1 VRVRSWWPG
10 AARAW
15 WLGVLA
21 LLLAIGL
28 SLPLV
33 PPPATAGPV
42 SNAAGAPPPQV
53 APGDHSGMVAAGS
66 FELAKVRIL
75 GVPAL
80 TVASP
85 VVGHQDDAP
94 DALRRAEV
102 IEGNLRLLY
111 DPEHLCTASEQIAE
125 WVLLRVLGGSGAA
138 CGQPALQGLPP
149 SAPDRLVVE
158 RRQLPGGDVVLE
170 ARVPERSEPL
180 PLLTVTRADA
190 TLNGT
195 SAWTLGERWQ
205 QRLQSRLRHARRVM
219 QPADLRHRW
228 QISMSVELGLA
239 LLTAA
244 TLWLWRWN
252 RQRRARLVARRTPTP
267 DRALEQRLQLHQA
280 FGLLLLLAVL
290 LELMVMLALGVMAV
304 PGKVP
309 LGLELLLQPV
319 HSLLKVLLV
328 GLVALL
334 ARSLATFLLHQWADG
349 ARVPVEEQA
358 RREQRHRSLLRVS
371 HRLIDLA
378 CILVA
383 AGWIVIDIP
392 GIRAASASLLL
403 AGGAL
408 LGGLALVFQGL
419 LRDFAA
425 GLAVLIE
432 DRYAIGDWVEI
443 DGLEG
448 DVVDV
453 GVLSTQLR
461 CLDHRVAVIQNSAF
475 DRVVNHTKLRS
486 GEEVK
491 LLISHRCGAIG
502 QVLAVL
508 AEELAAFHA
517 DPAWGPRL
525 LAPPLL
531 RGVSAT
537 GPLGITVSML
547 LTTVAGEQ
555 WACSRELQRRLVTR
569 LQQEGIPLAD
579 GLELVGTSRLR

>member
-1 VRVRSWWPG
+1 
-10 AARAW
+10 
-15 WLGVLA
+15 
-21 LLLAIGL
+21 
-28 SLPLV
+28 
-33 PPPATAGPV
+33 
-42 SNAAGAPPPQV
+42 
-53 APGDHSGMVAAGS
+53 MV
-66 FELAKVRIL
+66 
-75 GVPAL
+75 
-80 TVASP
+80 
-85 VVGHQDDAP
+85 Q
-94 DALRRAEV
+94 
-102 IEGNLRLLY
+102 
-111 DPEHLCTASEQIAE
+111 
-125 WVLLRVLGGSGAA
+125 
-138 CGQPALQGLPP
+138 
-149 SAPDRLVVE
+149 
-158 RRQLPGGDVVLE
+158 RRQLPTGDVVLE
-170 ARVPERSEPL
+170 ARVPERSQPL
-180 PLLTVTRADA
+180 PLLTITPADA
-190 TLNGT
+190 SLNGT
-195 SAWTLGERWQ
+195 SAWALGERWQ

-219 QPADLRHRW
+219 RPADLRRRW
-228 QISMSVELGLA
+228 QVTVLVELVLV
-239 LLTAA
+239 LFVAA
-244 TLWLWRWN
+244 TVWLWRQN
-252 RQRRARLVARRTPTP
+252 RRRGATLQARRDPAP
-267 DRALEQRLQLHQA
+267 DRALDQRLLLHQA
-280 FGLLLLLAVL
+280 LGLVLLMALLLQ
-290 LELMVMLALGVMAV
+290 LMAMLALGVMAV

-309 LGLELLLQPV
+309 LGLQLLLQPV
-319 HSLLKVLLV
+319 HSLLKVLVV

-334 ARSLATFLLHQWADG
+334 VRSLATFLLHQWADG

-378 CILVA
+378 CLLVA
-383 AGWIVIDIP
+383 AGWILIDIP
-392 GIRAASASLLL
+392 GIRAASSSLLL

-419 LRDFAA
+419 LRDFVA

-461 CLDHRVAVIQNSAF
+461 CLDHRMAVVQNSAF

-491 LLISHRCGAIG
+491 LLLSHRCSAID
-502 QVLAVL
+502 QALAVV

-525 LAPPLL
+525 LTPPLL

-555 WACSRELQRRLVTR
+555 WACSRELQGRLVAR
-569 LQQEGIPLAD
+569 FQREGIPLAD
-579 GLELVGTSRLR
+579 GLELAGTARVR

>member
-1 VRVRSWWPG
+1 MGTLPRWRTRP
-10 AARAW
+10 W
-15 WLGVLA
+15 WLGALA
-21 LLLAIGL
+21 LLLSVGL
-28 SLPLV
+28 WWL
-33 PPPATAGPV
+33 PPAGAGV
-42 SNAAGAPPPQV
+42 AAPADGGGARGAGTGP
-53 APGDHSGMVAAGS
+53 ADPGGVVAAGS

-85 VVGHQDDAP
+85 VVGHQDNAP
-94 DALRRAEV
+94 DARRRAEV

-111 DPEHLCTASEQIAE
+111 DPEHLCSESEQLAE
-125 WVLLRVLGGSGAA
+125 WVLVKVLGGSGGA
-138 CGQPALQGLPP
+138 CEP
-149 SAPDRLVVE
+149 SPLLGGSGNAPGSLVVE

-190 TLNGT
+190 SLNGV
-195 SAWTLGERWQ
+195 SAMALGERWQ
-205 QRLQSRLRHARRVM
+205 KRLQSRLRHARQVM
-219 QPADLRHRW
+219 QPADLRRRW
-228 QISMSVELGLA
+228 QITVAVQLA
-239 LLTAA
+239 LALVTAA

-252 RQRRARLVARRTPTP
+252 RQRCAALVSRRLPTP
-267 DRALEQRLQLHQA
+267 DRALEQRLQLRQV
-280 FGLLLLLAVL
+280 FGLVLLLLVL
-290 LELMVMLALGVMAV
+290 LQLMVMLALGVMAV

-309 LGLELLLQPV
+309 LGLQLLLQPV
-319 HSLLKVLLV
+319 HSMLKVLMV

-383 AGWIVIDIP
+383 AGWILIDIP
-392 GIRAASASLLL
+392 GIRAASSSALL

-419 LRDFAA
+419 LRDFVA

-453 GVLSTQLR
+453 GVLSTQLH
-461 CLDHRVAVIQNSAF
+461 CLDHRVAVVQNSAF

-491 LLISHRCGAIG
+491 LLISHRCTAIG
-502 QVLAVL
+502 QALAVV
-508 AEELAAFHA
+508 ADELAAFHA
-517 DPAWGPRL
+517 DPTWGPRL

-537 GPLGITVSML
+537 GPLGITVSVL
-547 LTTVAGEQ
+547 LTTVTGEQ
-555 WACSRELQRRLVTR
+555 WACARELQGRLVAR
-569 LQQEGIPLAD
+569 FQREGIPLAD
-579 GLELVGTSRLR
+579 GLELAARG

>member
-1 VRVRSWWPG
+1 MLI
-10 AARAW
+10 AA
-15 WLGVLA
+15 
-21 LLLAIGL
+21 GL
-28 SLPLV
+28 SLL
-33 PPPATAGPV
+33 PPAL
-42 SNAAGAPPPQV
+42 AGAGSGGNGGGSEAPA
-53 APGDHSGMVAAGS
+53 APGDPRNATVAAGS

-75 GVPAL
+75 GVPAI

-85 VVGHQDDAP
+85 VVGDLGNVPNAQ
-94 DALRRAEV
+94 RRAEV

-111 DPEHLCTASEQIAE
+111 DPAHLCSESEQIAE
-125 WVLLRVLGGSGAA
+125 WILLRVMGGNEGA
-138 CGQPALQGLPP
+138 CEQPPLQAVPG
-149 SAPDRLVVE
+149 SAPEQLVVA
-158 RRQLPGGDVVLE
+158 RRLLPGGDVVLE

-180 PLLTVTRADA
+180 PLLTITRADA
-190 TLNGT
+190 SLNGT
-195 SAWTLGERWQ
+195 SAWALGERWQ

-219 QPADLRHRW
+219 QPADLRRRW
-228 QISMSVELGLA
+228 QFTVALVLA
-239 LLTAA
+239 LAVLTAG
-244 TLWLWRWN
+244 TLWLWRLN
-252 RQRRARLVARRTPTP
+252 RHRRARLQGRRSPTP
-267 DRALEQRLQLHQA
+267 DRALDHRLQLHQA
-280 FGLLLLLAVL
+280 LGLVLLLAVL

-309 LGLELLLQPV
+309 LGLQLLLQPV
-319 HSLLKVLLV
+319 HSVLKVLIV
-328 GLVALL
+328 GLIALL
-334 ARSLATFLLHQWADG
+334 GRSLATFLLHQWADS

-378 CILVA
+378 CVIVA
-383 AGWIVIDIP
+383 SGWILIDIP
-392 GIRAASASLLL
+392 GLRAASSSLLL

-443 DGLEG
+443 GGLEG

-491 LLISHRCGAIG
+491 LLVSHRCSDIDQA
-502 QVLAVL
+502 LAVV
-508 AEELAAFHA
+508 AEELALFHA
-517 DPAWGPRL
+517 DTTWGPRL
-525 LAPPLL
+525 LAAPLL

-537 GPLGITVSML
+537 GPLGITLSAL

-555 WACSRELQRRLVTR
+555 WACSRELQRRLVAR
-569 LQQEGIPLAD
+569 FQREGLPLAD
-579 GLELVGTSRLR
+579 GLELAIRG

>member
-1 VRVRSWWPG
+1 MR
-10 AARAW
+10 ARPW
-15 WLGVLA
+15 WLGALVL
-21 LLLAIGL
+21 LIAIGV
-28 SLPLV
+28 SLL
-33 PPPATAGPV
+33 PPAVAATGTV
-42 SNAAGAPPPQV
+42 SNAGASA
-53 APGDHSGMVAAGS
+53 APVSPDDRNAVVAAGS

-75 GVPAL
+75 GVPAI

-85 VVGHQDDAP
+85 VVGSQGDAP
-94 DALRRAEV
+94 NAQRRAEV

-111 DPEHLCTASEQIAE
+111 NPEHLCSESEQIAE
-125 WVLLRVLGGSGAA
+125 WVLIRVLGGSGGA
-138 CGQPALQGLPP
+138 CEPSPLQGVTG
-149 SAPDRLVVE
+149 SAPERLVVE

-190 TLNGT
+190 SLNGI
-195 SAWTLGERWQ
+195 SAMDLGERWQ
-205 QRLQSRLRHARRVM
+205 QRLQSRLRHARQVM
-219 QPADLRHRW
+219 QPADMRRRW
-228 QISMSVELGLA
+228 QITLTVQLA
-239 LLTAA
+239 LALVTAA
-244 TLWLWRWN
+244 TLWLWRRN
-252 RQRRARLVARRTPTP
+252 RHHCSGLIRRRSSSP
-267 DRALEQRLQLHQA
+267 DRALEQRLQFHQVI
-280 FGLLLLLAVL
+280 GLVLLLLVL
-290 LELMVMLALGVMAV
+290 LQLMVMLALGVMAV

-309 LGLELLLQPV
+309 LGLQLLLQPV
-319 HSLLKVLLV
+319 HSVIKLLLV
-328 GLVALL
+328 GLAGLL

-383 AGWIVIDIP
+383 AGWILVDIP
-392 GIRAASASLLL
+392 GIRAASSSLLL

-419 LRDFAA
+419 LRDFVA

-443 DGLEG
+443 GGLEG

-453 GVLSTQLR
+453 GVLSTQLH
-461 CLDHRVAVIQNSAF
+461 CLDHRVAVVQNSAF

-491 LLISHRCGAIG
+491 LLISHRCTAIG
-502 QVLAVL
+502 QALAVV

-517 DPAWGPRL
+517 DLTWGPRL

-537 GPLGITVSML
+537 GPLGITVSAL

-555 WACSRELQRRLVTR
+555 WACSRELQGRLVAR
-569 LQQEGIPLAD
+569 FQREGIPLAD
-579 GLELVGTSRLR
+579 GLELASRS

>member
-1 VRVRSWWPG
+1 MRPCVLRRRTRP
-10 AARAW
+10 W
-15 WLGVLA
+15 WLGALA
-21 LLLAIGL
+21 LLLAVGL
-28 SLPLV
+28 WWL
-33 PPPATAGPV
+33 PPAGAIAATTADGSGGRGPGTGP
-42 SNAAGAPPPQV
+42 AD
-53 APGDHSGMVAAGS
+53 PGGVVAAGS

-85 VVGHQDDAP
+85 VVGHQDNAP
-94 DALRRAEV
+94 DAQRRAAV

-111 DPEHLCTASEQIAE
+111 DPEQLCSQSEQIAE
-125 WVLLRVLGGSGAA
+125 WVLIRVLGGSGGA
-138 CGQPALQGLPP
+138 CEPSPLQGVSG
-149 SAPDRLVVE
+149 SAPEKLVVE

-170 ARVPERSEPL
+170 AKVPERSEPL

-190 TLNGT
+190 SLNGT
-195 SAWTLGERWQ
+195 SAWALGERWQ
-205 QRLQSRLRHARRVM
+205 QRLQSRLRHARKMM
-219 QPADLRHRW
+219 QPADLRRRW
-228 QISMSVELGLA
+228 QFTLTVQLALA

-252 RQRRARLVARRTPTP
+252 RQRCAALIRRRSPTP
-267 DRALEQRLQLHQA
+267 DRALEQRLQLHQV
-280 FGLLLLLAVL
+280 FGLVLLLLVL
-290 LELMVMLALGVMAV
+290 LQLMVMLALGVMAV

-309 LGLELLLQPV
+309 LGLQLLLQPV
-319 HSLLKVLLV
+319 HSLLKVLMV
-328 GLVALL
+328 GLAALL
-334 ARSLATFLLHQWADG
+334 ARSLATFLLHQWAEG
-349 ARVPVEEQA
+349 SRVPVEEQA

-371 HRLIDLA
+371 HRLIDLV
-378 CILVA
+378 CILLA

-392 GIRAASASLLL
+392 GIRAASSSLLL

-419 LRDFAA
+419 LRDFVA

-453 GVLSTQLR
+453 GVLSTQLH
-461 CLDHRVAVIQNSAF
+461 CFDHRVAVVQNSAF

-491 LLISHRCGAIG
+491 LLISHRCTSIG
-502 QVLAVL
+502 QALAVV
-508 AEELAAFHA
+508 AEELALFHA
-517 DPAWGPRL
+517 DPTWGPRL

-537 GPLGITVSML
+537 GPLGITVSVL
-547 LTTVAGEQ
+547 LTTVTGEQ
-555 WACSRELQRRLVTR
+555 WACARELQGRLVAR
-569 LQQEGIPLAD
+569 FQREGIPLAD
-579 GLELVGTSRLR
+579 GLELVGRG

>member
-1 VRVRSWWPG
+1 MRPCVLRRRTRP
-10 AARAW
+10 W
-15 WLGVLA
+15 WLGALA
-21 LLLAIGL
+21 LLLTIGL
-28 SLPLV
+28 WWL
-33 PPPATAGPV
+33 PPAGAIAATTADGSGGRGPGTGP
-42 SNAAGAPPPQV
+42 AD
-53 APGDHSGMVAAGS
+53 PGGVVAAGS

-75 GVPAL
+75 GVPAI

-85 VVGHQDDAP
+85 VVGHQDNAP
-94 DALRRAEV
+94 DARRRAAV

-111 DPEHLCTASEQIAE
+111 DPEQLCSESEQIAE
-125 WVLLRVLGGSGAA
+125 WVLIRVLGGSGGA
-138 CGQPALQGLPP
+138 CEPSPLQGVSG
-149 SAPDRLVVE
+149 SAPGRLVVE

-170 ARVPERSEPL
+170 AKVPERSEPL

-190 TLNGT
+190 SLNGT
-195 SAWTLGERWQ
+195 SAWALGERWQ
-205 QRLQSRLRHARRVM
+205 QRLQSRLRHARKVM
-219 QPADLRHRW
+219 QPADLRRRW
-228 QISMSVELGLA
+228 QFTLTVQLALA
-239 LLTAA
+239 LLTAS

-252 RQRRARLVARRTPTP
+252 RQRCAALIRRRNPTP
-267 DRALEQRLQLHQA
+267 DRPLEQRLQLHQV
-280 FGLLLLLAVL
+280 FGLVLLLLVL
-290 LELMVMLALGVMAV
+290 LQLMVMLALGVMAV

-309 LGLELLLQPV
+309 LGLQLLLQPV
-319 HSLLKVLLV
+319 HSVLKLLLLV
-328 GLVALL
+328 GLAGLL

-349 ARVPVEEQA
+349 SRVPVEEQA

-383 AGWIVIDIP
+383 AGWILIDIP
-392 GIRAASASLLL
+392 GIRAASSSLLL

-419 LRDFAA
+419 LRDFVA

-453 GVLSTQLR
+453 GVLSTQLH
-461 CLDHRVAVIQNSAF
+461 CLDHRVAVVQNSAF

-491 LLISHRCGAIG
+491 LLISHRCTAIG
-502 QVLAVL
+502 QALAVV
-508 AEELAAFHA
+508 AEELALFHA
-517 DPAWGPRL
+517 DPTWGPRL

-537 GPLGITVSML
+537 GPLGITVSVL
-547 LTTVAGEQ
+547 LTTVTGEQ
-555 WACSRELQRRLVTR
+555 WACARELQGRLVAR
-569 LQQEGIPLAD
+569 FQREGIPLAD
-579 GLELVGTSRLR
+579 GLELVGRG

>member
-1 VRVRSWWPG
+1 MRARSWWLG
-10 AARAW
+10 A
-15 WLGVLA
+15 LA
-21 LLLAIGL
+21 LLLTLGL
-28 SLPLV
+28 WWL
-33 PPPATAGPV
+33 PPAG
-42 SNAAGAPPPQV
+42 AGAATTADGAGARGAGTGPAEQGGV
-53 APGDHSGMVAAGS
+53 VAAGS

-85 VVGHQDDAP
+85 VVGHQDNAP
-94 DALRRAEV
+94 DARRRAEV

-111 DPEHLCTASEQIAE
+111 DPEHLCSESEQIAE
-125 WVLLRVLGGSGAA
+125 WVLVRVLGGSGGA
-138 CGQPALQGLPP
+138 CEPSPLQRVTGSPP
-149 SAPDRLVVE
+149 EKLVVE
-158 RRQLPGGDVVLE
+158 RRLMPGGDVVLE

-190 TLNGT
+190 SLNGT
-195 SAWTLGERWQ
+195 SAWDLGERWQ
-205 QRLQSRLRHARRVM
+205 QRLQSRLRHARKVM
-219 QPADLRHRW
+219 QPADLRRRW
-228 QISMSVELGLA
+228 QLTLTVQLALGLV
-239 LLTAA
+239 TAA
-244 TLWLWRWN
+244 TLWLWRRN
-252 RQRRARLVARRTPTP
+252 RERCSGLICRRSPTP
-267 DRALEQRLQLHQA
+267 DRALEQRLQFHQVV
-280 FGLLLLLAVL
+280 GLVLLLLVL
-290 LELMVMLALGVMAV
+290 LQLMVMLALGVMAV

-309 LGLELLLQPV
+309 LGLQLLLQPL
-319 HSLLKVLLV
+319 HSVLKVLMV
-328 GLVALL
+328 GLAALL

-349 ARVPVEEQA
+349 GRVPVEEQA

-392 GIRAASASLLL
+392 GIRAASSSLLL
-403 AGGAL
+403 AGGAV

-419 LRDFAA
+419 LRDFIA

-453 GVLSTQLR
+453 GVLSTQLH

-475 DRVVNHTKLRS
+475 DRMVNHTKLRS

-491 LLISHRCGAIG
+491 LLVSHRCADID
-502 QVLAVL
+502 QALAVV
-508 AEELAAFHA
+508 AEELALFHA
-517 DPAWGPRL
+517 DTTWGPRL
-525 LAPPLL
+525 LAAPLL
-531 RGVSAT
+531 RGVSGT
-537 GPLGITVSML
+537 GPMGITVSAL

-555 WACSRELQRRLVTR
+555 WVCSRELQRRLVAR
-569 LQQEGIPLAD
+569 FQREGIPLAD
-579 GLELVGTSRLR
+579 GLELAGRG

>member
-1 VRVRSWWPG
+1 MRVRSWWHR
-10 AARAW
+10 AARPW
-15 WLGVLA
+15 WLGALA
-21 LLLAIGL
+21 LLLSVGL
-28 SLPLV
+28 WWLP
-33 PPPATAGPV
+33 PTGAGAATAADGNGARGPGTGPADQGGV
-42 SNAAGAPPPQV
+42 
-53 APGDHSGMVAAGS
+53 VAAGS

-85 VVGHQDDAP
+85 VVGPQDNAP
-94 DALRRAEV
+94 DARRRAEV

-111 DPEHLCTASEQIAE
+111 DPEHLCSESEQIAE
-125 WVLLRVLGGSGAA
+125 WILVRLLGGSGEA
-138 CGQPALQGLPP
+138 CEPSPLQRVTG

-190 TLNGT
+190 SLNGT
-195 SAWTLGERWQ
+195 SALDLGERWQ
-205 QRLQSRLRHARRVM
+205 QRLQRRLRHARQVM
-219 QPADLRHRW
+219 QPADLRRRW
-228 QISMSVELGLA
+228 QITLTVQLALA

-252 RQRRARLVARRTPTP
+252 RVRCAGLVSRRSPTP
-267 DRALEQRLQLHQA
+267 DRALEQRLQLHQVL
-280 FGLLLLLAVL
+280 GLVLLLLVL
-290 LELMVMLALGVMAV
+290 LQLMVMLALGVMAV

-309 LGLELLLQPV
+309 LGLQLLLQPV
-319 HSLLKVLLV
+319 HSLLKVLMV
-328 GLVALL
+328 GLAALL
-334 ARSLATFLLHQWADG
+334 ARALATFLLHQWADG

-371 HRLIDLA
+371 HRLIDLV

-383 AGWIVIDIP
+383 AGWILIDIP
-392 GIRAASASLLL
+392 GIRAASSSLLL

-419 LRDFAA
+419 LRDFVA

-443 DGLEG
+443 NGLEG

-453 GVLSTQLR
+453 GVLSTQLH
-461 CLDHRVAVIQNSAF
+461 CFDHRVAVVQNSAF

-486 GEEVK
+486 GVEVK
-491 LLISHRCGAIG
+491 LLLSHRCAAIG
-502 QVLAVL
+502 QALAVV

-517 DPAWGPRL
+517 DPTWGPRL
-525 LAPPLL
+525 LTPPLL

-537 GPLGITVSML
+537 GPLGITVSVL
-547 LTTVAGEQ
+547 LTTVTGEQ
-555 WACSRELQRRLVTR
+555 WACARELQGRLVAR
-569 LQQEGIPLAD
+569 FQREGIPLAD
-579 GLELVGTSRLR
+579 GLELVGRD

>member
-1 VRVRSWWPG
+1 MAGSWRSGAARSWW
-10 AARAW
+10 
-15 WLGVLA
+15 LGGFA
-21 LLLAIGL
+21 LLMAIAL
-28 SLPLV
+28 SLL
-33 PPPATAGPV
+33 PPALAAAPGGSGAGG
-42 SNAAGAPPPQV
+42 SEAPA
-53 APGDHSGMVAAGS
+53 APGDQNATVAAGS

-85 VVGHQDDAP
+85 VVGQQDDAP
-94 DALRRAEV
+94 NAQRRAEV

-111 DPEHLCTASEQIAE
+111 DPQHLCSESEQIAE
-125 WVLLRVLGGSGAA
+125 WILLRVLGGNEGA
-138 CGQPALQGLPP
+138 CEQPPLQPVTG
-149 SAPDRLVVE
+149 SAPEQLVVQ

-180 PLLTVTRADA
+180 PLLTITRADA
-190 TLNGT
+190 SLNGI
-195 SAWTLGERWQ
+195 SALALGERWQ

-219 QPADLRHRW
+219 QPADLRRRL
-228 QISMSVELGLA
+228 QFTLTLELALA
-239 LLTAA
+239 LLTVG
-244 TLWLWRWN
+244 TLCLWRHN
-252 RQRRARLVARRTPTP
+252 RHRRARLLGRRRPTP
-267 DRALEQRLQLHQA
+267 DRALEHRLQLHQA

-290 LELMVMLALGVMAV
+290 LELMVMLALGVMV
-304 PGKVP
+304 MPGKVP
-309 LGLELLLQPV
+309 LGLQLLLQPV
-319 HSLLKVLLV
+319 HSFLKVLIV
-328 GLVALL
+328 GLLALL
-334 ARSLATFLLHQWADG
+334 VRSLATFLLHQWADS

-378 CILVA
+378 CVIVA
-383 AGWIVIDIP
+383 GGWILIDIP
-392 GIRAASASLLL
+392 GIRAASSSLLL

-425 GLAVLIE
+425 GLAVLLE

-443 DGLEG
+443 GGLEG

-461 CLDHRVAVIQNSAF
+461 CLDHRVAVIQNSSF

-486 GEEVK
+486 GEVVK
-491 LLISHRCGAIG
+491 LLVSHRCTDIDHA
-502 QVLAVL
+502 LAVM
-508 AEELAAFHA
+508 AEELALFHT
-517 DPAWGPRL
+517 DTAWGPRL
-525 LAPPLL
+525 LAAPLL

-537 GPLGITVSML
+537 GPLGITVSVL

-555 WACSRELQRRLVTR
+555 WACSRELQRRLVAR
-569 LQQEGIPLAD
+569 FQREDIPLAD
-579 GLELVGTSRLR
+579 GLELAARS